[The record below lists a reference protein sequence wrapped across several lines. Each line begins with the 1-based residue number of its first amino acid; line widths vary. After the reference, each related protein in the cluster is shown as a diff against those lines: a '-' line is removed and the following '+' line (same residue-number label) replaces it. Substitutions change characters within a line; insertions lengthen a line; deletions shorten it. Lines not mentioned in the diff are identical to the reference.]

1 MLAPSPLLISLMS
14 TAASLPF
21 FLFAL
26 PAGALA
32 DMVDCKKLLCGI
44 NLWLAVAAASLAIP
58 VWLRL
63 INPGLILVWV
73 FLMGIGFAFNAPA
86 SISIVPEIVS
96 DAELPAATNLS
107 GLQLNLAGIVGP
119 PLGGLLVQLLGAS
132 FVFLVNA
139 ACFLFVIIAIR
150 RWKRAIEQPKLRL
163 ENFLESSMTV
173 FRYVRFAPRLQIV
186 LTRNVLFALFISVI
200 PALVPVVGLRA
211 LHLGPCQLGILFTS
225 MGAGSIAAAAFIS
238 PWLRARYSSNT
249 LISLANLL
257 VVFVYV
263 LMAFIRRT
271 ELFLVVAGLAG
282 VGWTVSASELW
293 VAAQRA
299 MPSWARGRMNA
310 AVIMVSQGA
319 MALGGVI
326 WGSTATKVGL
336 SFTLLGAAFL
346 FLISLALAI
355 PLSINSTGALS
366 FNPAQMTN
374 PISRPKTSSRL
385 PVATKD

>member
-1 MLAPSPLLISLMS
+1 
-14 TAASLPF
+14 
-21 FLFAL
+21 
-26 PAGALA
+26 
-32 DMVDCKKLLCGI
+32 MVDCKNLLCGI
-44 NLWLAVAAASLAIP
+44 NLWLAVAAAGLAIP

-132 FVFLVNA
+132 CVFLVNA

-163 ENFLESSMTV
+163 ENFLESFMTV

-271 ELFLVVAGLAG
+271 ELFLVVAALAG

-326 WGSTATKVGL
+326 WGCTATKVGL

>member
-1 MLAPSPLLISLMS
+1 V
-14 TAASLPF
+14 
-21 FLFAL
+21 
-26 PAGALA
+26 
-32 DMVDCKKLLCGI
+32 DMVDCKNLLCGI
-44 NLWLAVAAASLAIP
+44 NLWLAVAAAGLAIP

-96 DAELPAATNLS
+96 DAELPAATTLS
-107 GLQLNLAGIVGP
+107 GLQLNIAGIVGP

-150 RWKRAIEQPKLRL
+150 Q
-163 ENFLESSMTV
+163 F
-173 FRYVRFAPRLQIV
+173 
-186 LTRNVLFALFISVI
+186 
-200 PALVPVVGLRA
+200 
-211 LHLGPCQLGILFTS
+211 
-225 MGAGSIAAAAFIS
+225 
-238 PWLRARYSSNT
+238 
-249 LISLANLL
+249 
-257 VVFVYV
+257 
-263 LMAFIRRT
+263 
-271 ELFLVVAGLAG
+271 
-282 VGWTVSASELW
+282 
-293 VAAQRA
+293 
-299 MPSWARGRMNA
+299 
-310 AVIMVSQGA
+310 SQGA

-326 WGSTATKVGL
+326 WGCTASKVGL

-355 PLSINSTGALS
+355 PLSINSTGALG

>member
-1 MLAPSPLLISLMS
+1 MTKSSSWTPLQNPVFRRLWIASLVSGICVSAHDTAATRTMNMLAPSPLLISLMS

-21 FLFAL
+21 FLFTL

-150 RWKRAIEQPKLRL
+150 RWKRAIEQPELRL
-163 ENFLESSMTV
+163 ENFLESFMTV

-238 PWLRARYSSNT
+238 LAKSPILFKYSDFTSKFTCGVCLCVNGIYSPDRAIPGCRGAGRCWVDSVCFRTLGGGTTCYAKLGARSHERRSHHGFAGSYGSWWSDLGLYSH
-249 LISLANLL
+249 
-257 VVFVYV
+257 
-263 LMAFIRRT
+263 
-271 ELFLVVAGLAG
+271 E
-282 VGWTVSASELW
+282 GWTEFYIAW
-293 VAAQRA
+293 
-299 MPSWARGRMNA
+299 RG
-310 AVIMVSQGA
+310 V
-319 MALGGVI
+319 
-326 WGSTATKVGL
+326 
-336 SFTLLGAAFL
+336 
-346 FLISLALAI
+346 
-355 PLSINSTGALS
+355 
-366 FNPAQMTN
+366 
-374 PISRPKTSSRL
+374 
-385 PVATKD
+385 PVPD